1 MDPDLHGTEAY
12 YLFLNE
18 MSVDPDPELRGK
30 INNSKNWSQ
39 IRDKAFWVPKN
50 EDFVEKTFY
59 CTFFKFVYRYKE
71 TDR

>member
-1 MDPDLHGTEAY
+1 MDPDPHGTEAY

-50 EDFVEKTFY
+50 EDYVEKTFY
-59 CTFFKFVYRYKE
+59 CTFFKFVYR
-71 TDR
+71 